1 MEITFQLYTT
11 HAQNQESI
19 FFLFFCLLP
28 NKTEATYTRTFRE
41 TVNQINQQG
50 NNLREILVDSERKAI
65 KAIQNSFKVMK

>member
-1 MEITFQLYTT
+1 MHKIKKAF
-11 HAQNQESI
+11 

-41 TVNQINQQG
+41 IVNQINQQG